1 MCILR
6 FHARA
11 GYLQT
16 YETLLKEINDHP
28 GSAPVADDQ
37 YLVESVA
44 LSDSNYNLACKT
56 GIRCPSLVAMFNS
69 RSMLWRATVIF
80 HDVHVQTS
88 MYQYKPVHTRIYS
101 VCTLIVL

>member
-6 FHARA
+6 FHARFD
-11 GYLQT
+11 YIQT

-44 LSDSNYNLACKT
+44 LLDRNFNLACET
-56 GIRCPSLVAMFNS
+56 GIQYPSLVARFN
-69 RSMLWRATVIF
+69 RQSMLWRASVILKVYTCMHTV
-80 HDVHVQTS
+80 
-88 MYQYKPVHTRIYS
+88 
-101 VCTLIVL
+101 